1 MATFYV
7 YCRACRQRVPMVADA
22 VPVTCPGCARR
33 LEWLMKRP
41 KGQAARVP
49 LVPNAN
55 DRRLLLRRL
64 GIAWDD

>member
-1 MATFYV
+1 
-7 YCRACRQRVPMVADA
+7 MVADA